1 MKSADVFFRSIT
13 EIKEFVKIVS
23 DIKGDVTL
31 SDKRH
36 LVDAKSIMGIFC
48 LNLTRVLE
56 LEIDHWDERYETML
70 AKYIVKYH

>member
-13 EIKEFVKIVS
+13 EIKEFVNIVS
-23 DIKGDVTL
+23 YMKGDVTL

-56 LEIDHWDERYETML
+56 LEIDHWDERYESML
-70 AKYIVKYH
+70 AKYIIRYH